1 VDPEI
6 SGSSLV
12 QTDVNGVHGVHDVQ
26 TRDLTAPD
34 LALPETTVTQVA
46 APLSATTTLLL
57 GPDGGPITGRRHG
70 AIVRAPNLILRPRAD
85 TRFTLPRATSE
96 QLLDRLVLES
106 PLAGPPPRTVVI
118 VAHPDDEAIGAGA
131 LMRDLPDIVVAHVT
145 DGAPRHVEAARRNG
159 HGTRE
164 DYARARREEVIAALA
179 LVDIPPQRIRCLGYV
194 DGEAALRLVEVSY
207 AVAGMLDELRP
218 EVVLTH
224 PYEGGHT
231 DHDATAFAVH
241 LACGV
246 LRREGVPAP
255 IVLELTSYHNRNGH
269 RVHAEFL
276 PFWSVPTRRV
286 DLPPEAQLLKARMF
300 RFFTTQQKVLSAFP
314 LSVER
319 FRIAPRYIFTVPP
332 HDGPL
337 DYERYCTTISG
348 AEWRANAEKALH
360 ILRAKR
366 GIAARRAS

>member
-1 VDPEI
+1 MEPE
-6 SGSSLV
+6 LV
-12 QTDVNGVHGVHDVQ
+12 AQTLVHTAVNGVHDVHDV
-26 TRDLTAPD
+26 RMPDLTAPEVPMPD
-34 LALPETTVTQVA
+34 VTVTQVA
-46 APLSATTTLLL
+46 APPGLLTTLLL
-57 GPDGGPITGRRHG
+57 GPDGAPTTGRRPG
-70 AIVRAPNLILRPRAD
+70 AIIRAPSIILRPRPDA
-85 TRFTLPRATSE
+85 RFTLPRATSE
-96 QLLDRLVLES
+96 QLLDRLVVES
-106 PLAGPPPRTVVI
+106 PLVGPPPKTVVI

-131 LMRDLPDIVVAHVT
+131 LMRELPGVIVTHVT
-145 DGAPRHVEAARRNG
+145 DGAPRHVEIARRNG

-164 DYARARREEVIAALA
+164 EYARARREEVVAALK
-179 LVDIPPQRIRCLGYV
+179 LVGIPGKQIRCLGFV

-255 IVLELTSYHNRNGH
+255 IVLELTSYHNRNGR

-276 PFWSVPTRRV
+276 PNWSVPTRRV
-286 DLPPEAQLLKARMF
+286 DLPQEAQLLKARMF
-300 RFFTTQQKVLSAFP
+300 RYFTTQQKVLSSFP
-314 LSVER
+314 LNVER

-332 HDGPL
+332 HDGLL

-360 ILRAKR
+360 ILRAKSR
-366 GIAARRAS
+366 VTSRRAS

>member
-1 VDPEI
+1 MANP
-6 SGSSLV
+6 LRP
-12 QTDVNGVHGVHDVQ
+12 GVHGVHDAH
-26 TRDLTAPD
+26 DLRTPDVPVADLPAPD
-34 LALPETTVTQVA
+34 VTVTQVA
-46 APLSATTTLLL
+46 SPPGLATTLVL
-57 GPDGGPITGRRHG
+57 GADGAPITGRRHG
-70 AIVRAPNLILRPRAD
+70 AIVRAPHVILRPRPD
-85 TRFTLPRATSE
+85 SRFALPRATSE

-106 PLAGPPPRTVVI
+106 PLVGPPPKTVVV
-118 VAHPDDEAIGAGA
+118 VAHPDDEAIGAGS
-131 LMRDLPDIVVAHVT
+131 LMRDLPDVIVAHVT
-145 DGAPRHVEAARRNG
+145 DGAPRHLQVALRNG
-159 HGTRE
+159 HDTRE
-164 DYARARREEVIAALA
+164 NYARARREEVVAALA
-179 LVDIPPQRIRCLGYV
+179 LVGIPPQRIRCLGYV
-194 DGEAALRLVEVSY
+194 DGEAALRLVEISY

-241 LACGV
+241 LAAGV

-269 RVHAEFL
+269 RVHSDFL
-276 PFWSVPTRRV
+276 PFWTVPTRRV

-300 RFFTTQQKVLSAFP
+300 RFFTTQQKVLGAFP
-314 LSVER
+314 LNVER

-337 DYERYCTTISG
+337 DYERYCTTITG

-360 ILRAKR
+360 ILRAKQR
-366 GIAARRAS
+366 VASRRAS

>member
-6 SGSSLV
+6 SVPNLAHTG
-12 QTDVNGVHGVHDVQ
+12 VNDVHGAHDV
-26 TRDLTAPD
+26 RMPDLPAPD
-34 LALPETTVTQVA
+34 LAPLEATVTQVA
-46 APLSATTTLLL
+46 APPGLTTNLIL
-57 GPDGGPITGRRHG
+57 GPDGAPITGRRHG
-70 AIVRAPNLILRPRAD
+70 AIVRAPNIVLRPRPD
-85 TRFTLPRATSE
+85 SRFTLPRATSE

-106 PLAGPPPRTVVI
+106 PLTGPPPRTVVI

-131 LMRDLPDIVVAHVT
+131 LMRDLPDVVVAHLT
-145 DGAPRHVEAARRNG
+145 DGAPRHLEVALRNG

-179 LVDIPPQRIRCLGYV
+179 LVGIPPQRIRCLGYV
-194 DGEAALRLVEVSY
+194 DGEAALRLVEISY
-207 AVAGMLDELRP
+207 AVAGFLDELRP

-255 IVLELTSYHNRNGH
+255 IVLELTSYHGRNG
-269 RVHAEFL
+269 RRIHAEFL
-276 PFWSVPTRRV
+276 PFWPVPTRRV
-286 DLPPEAQLLKARMF
+286 DLPLEAQLLKARMF

-314 LSVER
+314 LDVER
-319 FRIAPRYIFTVPP
+319 FRLAPRYVFTVPP
-332 HDGPL
+332 HEGPL
-337 DYERYCTTISG
+337 DYERYCTTITG

-366 GIAARRAS
+366 RISARRAS

>member
-1 VDPEI
+1 VLERQV
-6 SGSSLV
+6 SNLAHTG
-12 QTDVNGVHGVHDVQ
+12 VNGVHDVHDVHMP
-26 TRDLTAPD
+26 DVTAPE
-34 LALPETTVTQVA
+34 LAPPEATVTQVVS
-46 APLSATTTLLL
+46 PPSAIPTLIV
-57 GPDGGPITGRRHG
+57 GPDGAATTGRRNG
-70 AIVRAPNLILRPRAD
+70 AIVRVPSVILRPRPD
-85 TRFTLPRATSE
+85 SRFMLPRATSE

-106 PLAGPPPRTVVI
+106 PLAGPPPRTVVV

-131 LMRDLPDIVVAHVT
+131 LMRDLPDVVVAHVT
-145 DGAPRHVEAARRNG
+145 DGAPLHVEAARRNG

-164 DYARARREEVIAALA
+164 DYLRARREEVVAALA
-179 LVDIPPQRIRCLGYV
+179 LVGVPAERIRCLGYV
-194 DGEAALRLVEVSY
+194 DGEAALRLVEISY
-207 AVAGMLDELRP
+207 AVAGLLDELRP

-255 IVLELTSYHNRNGH
+255 LVLELTSYHNRHGR
-269 RVHAEFL
+269 RVHSDFL
-276 PFWSVPTRRV
+276 PFWPVPTRRV
-286 DLPPEAQLLKARMF
+286 DLPTEAQMLKARMF
-300 RFFTTQQKVLSAFP
+300 RYFTTQQKVLSAFP
-314 LSVER
+314 LDVER

-337 DYERYCTTISG
+337 DYERYCTTITG

-366 GIAARRAS
+366 RISTRRAS

>member
-6 SGSSLV
+6 AVSSLV
-12 QTDVNGVHGVHDVQ
+12 HTGVNGVHDVQ
-26 TRDLTAPD
+26 DVRLPDLTATE
-34 LALPETTVTQVA
+34 LAPPEATITQMASRPSVA
-46 APLSATTTLLL
+46 STLIV
-57 GPDGGPITGRRHG
+57 GPDGAPITGRRSG
-70 AIVRAPNLILRPRAD
+70 AIVRPPCVILRPRPES
-85 TRFTLPRATSE
+85 RFALPRATSE
-96 QLLDRLVLES
+96 QLLDRLVLEA
-106 PLAGPPPRTVVI
+106 PLAGPPPKTTVI

-131 LMRDLPDIVVAHVT
+131 LMRELPEVVVAHVT
-145 DGAPRHVEAARRNG
+145 DGAPRHIDAALRNG
-159 HGTRE
+159 HETRE
-164 DYARARREEVIAALA
+164 DYARARRDEVVAALT
-179 LVDIPPQRIRCLGYV
+179 LVGIPERQIRCLGYV
-194 DGEAALRLVEVSY
+194 DGEAALRLVEISY
-207 AVAGMLDELRP
+207 AVAGLLDELRP

-255 IVLELTSYHNRNGH
+255 IVLELTSYHNRDGR
-269 RVHAEFL
+269 RVHSDFL

-286 DLPPEAQLLKARMF
+286 DLPAEAQLLKARMF
-300 RFFTTQQKVLSAFP
+300 RYFTTQQKVLGAFP
-314 LSVER
+314 LNVER
-319 FRIAPRYIFTVPP
+319 FRIAPRYVFTIPP

-337 DYERYCTTISG
+337 DYERYYTTITG

-366 GIAARRAS
+366 RSSSRRAS

>member
-1 VDPEI
+1 MPAAPN
-6 SGSSLV
+6 LV
-12 QTDVNGVHGVHDVQ
+12 HTGVNGVHGVHDV
-26 TRDLTAPD
+26 RIPDLTGSELAAPE
-34 LALPETTVTQVA
+34 LTVTQMDS
-46 APLSATTTLLL
+46 LSGVTTGLLL
-57 GPDGGPITGRRHG
+57 GPDGAPVTGRRSG
-70 AIVRAPNLILRPRAD
+70 AIVRAPNIILRPRPD
-85 TRFTLPRATSE
+85 SRFVLPRVTSE

-106 PLAGPPPRTVVI
+106 PLVALPPKTVVV

-131 LMRDLPDIVVAHVT
+131 LMRDLPDVVVAHVT
-145 DGAPRHVEAARRNG
+145 DGAPKHVEAARRNG

-164 DYARARREEVIAALA
+164 DYMRARREEVVAALA
-179 LVDIPPQRIRCLGYV
+179 LVGIPEKRIRCLGFI

-207 AVAGMLDELRP
+207 AVAGLLDELRP

-241 LACGV
+241 LAVGV

-255 IVLELTSYHNRNGH
+255 VVLELTSYHNRGGR
-269 RVHAEFL
+269 RVHADFL
-276 PFWSVPTRRV
+276 PFWPVPTRRV
-286 DLPPEAQLLKARMF
+286 DLPQEAQLLKARMF
-300 RFFTTQQKVLSAFP
+300 RYFTTQQKVLSRFP
-314 LSVER
+314 LNVER
-319 FRIAPRYIFTVPP
+319 FRLAPRYIFTVPP

-360 ILRAKR
+360 ILRAKQR
-366 GIAARRAS
+366 INARRAS

>member
-1 VDPEI
+1 M
-6 SGSSLV
+6 
-12 QTDVNGVHGVHDVQ
+12 
-26 TRDLTAPD
+26 
-34 LALPETTVTQVA
+34 ALPNFITPGVDVPIADPASEIAMPATVTQVTS
-46 APLSATTTLLL
+46 PPSVTTGLIL
-57 GPDGGPITGRRHG
+57 GADGGPVTGRKNG
-70 AIVRAPNLILRPRAD
+70 IVRVPSVILRPRPD
-85 TRFTLPRATSE
+85 SRFVLPRATTE
-96 QLLDRLVLES
+96 QLLDRLILEA
-106 PLAGPPPRTVVI
+106 PIVGPPPRTVI
-118 VAHPDDEAIGAGA
+118 LVAHPDDEAIGAGA
-131 LMRDLPDIVVAHVT
+131 LMRELPDVVIAHVT
-145 DGAPRHVEAARRNG
+145 DGAPKRVDAARRNG

-164 DYARARREEVIAALA
+164 EYARARREEVVAALD
-179 LVDIPPQRIRCLGYV
+179 LVGIPAQRIRCLGYV
-194 DGEAALRLVEVSY
+194 DGEAALRLVEISY
-207 AVAGMLDELRP
+207 AVAGILDELRP

-255 IVLELTSYHNRNGH
+255 VVLELTSYHNRGGH
-269 RVHAEFL
+269 RVHADFL

-286 DLPPEAQLLKARMF
+286 DLPREAQLLKARMF
-300 RFFTTQQKVLSAFP
+300 RYFTTQQQVLSAFP
-314 LSVER
+314 LNVER
-319 FRIAPRYIFTVPP
+319 FRLAPRYIFTIPP

-366 GIAARRAS
+366 RISARRAS

>member
-1 VDPEI
+1 MDADRPVP
-6 SGSSLV
+6 SFGH
-12 QTDVNGVHGVHDVQ
+12 TGVNGIDGIQDV
-26 TRDLTAPD
+26 RLPDLPTPELPAPD
-34 LALPETTVTQVA
+34 STVTQVA
-46 APLSATTTLLL
+46 APPSLATTLIL
-57 GPDGGPITGRRHG
+57 GPDGAPITGRRHG
-70 AIVRAPNLILRPRAD
+70 AVVRAPNIVLRPRPD
-85 TRFTLPRATSE
+85 SRFTLSRATSE
-96 QLLDRLVLES
+96 ELLDRLIVES
-106 PLAGPPPRTVVI
+106 PLAGSPPKTVVV

-131 LMRDLPDIVVAHVT
+131 LMRELPDVIVAHVT
-145 DGAPRHVEAARRNG
+145 DGAPYHVEAARRNG

-164 DYARARREEVIAALA
+164 AYARARREEVIAALA
-179 LVDIPPQRIRCLGYV
+179 LVDIPPQRIRCLGFV
-194 DGEAALRLVEVSY
+194 DGEAALRLVEISY

-255 IVLELTSYHNRNGH
+255 IVLELTSYHNRNGR
-269 RVHAEFL
+269 RVHADFL
-276 PFWSVPTRRV
+276 PFWPVPGRRV
-286 DLPPEAQLLKARMF
+286 DLPPQVQLLKARMF

-314 LSVER
+314 LNVER

-337 DYERYCTTISG
+337 DYERYCTTITG

-366 GIAARRAS
+366 RIAARRAS

>member
-1 VDPEI
+1 VVPEL
-6 SGSSLV
+6 SVSNLV
-12 QTDVNGVHGVHDVQ
+12 HTGVNGVHDAHDV
-26 TRDLTAPD
+26 RIPD
-34 LALPETTVTQVA
+34 VAAAELATPQVTVTEMASPPSVA
-46 APLSATTTLLL
+46 STLIL
-57 GPDGGPITGRRHG
+57 GPDGAPTTGRRSG
-70 AIVRAPNLILRPRAD
+70 TIVRPPNIILRPRPES
-85 TRFTLPRATSE
+85 RFTLPRATSE
-96 QLLDRLVLES
+96 QLLGRLVLES
-106 PLAGPPPRTVVI
+106 PLVGPPPRTTII

-131 LMRDLPDIVVAHVT
+131 LMRDLPEVVVAHVT
-145 DGAPRHVEAARRNG
+145 DGAPSHLEAARRNG

-164 DYARARREEVIAALA
+164 DYARARREEVVAALA
-179 LVDIPPQRIRCLGYV
+179 LVGVPAQRIRCLGYV

-255 IVLELTSYHNRNGH
+255 IVLELASYHNRKGR
-269 RVHAEFL
+269 RVHADFL
-276 PFWSVPTRRV
+276 PFWQVPTRRV
-286 DLPPEAQLLKARMF
+286 DLPPEAQHLKARMF
-300 RFFTTQQKVLSAFP
+300 RYFTTQQKVLSSFP
-314 LSVER
+314 LDIER
-319 FRIAPRYIFTVPP
+319 FRIAPRYLFTVPP

-337 DYERYCTTISG
+337 DYEHYCTTITG

-366 GIAARRAS
+366 RIASRRAS